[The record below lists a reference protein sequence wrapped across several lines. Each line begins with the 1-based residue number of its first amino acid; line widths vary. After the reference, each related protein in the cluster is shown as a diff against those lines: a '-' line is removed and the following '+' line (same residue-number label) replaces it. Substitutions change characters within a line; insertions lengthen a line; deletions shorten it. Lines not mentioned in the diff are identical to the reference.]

1 MMRHPMRLVAAIA
14 IGSLA
19 LSACGGTDDPD
30 EPEVEIEDV
39 EEDAAEPEPETDPLP
54 DDDASDDADAAGGTH
69 EAGAPP
75 EPDPAL
81 VAEPCAPHQDREMEV
96 FIELVAPVN
105 EQLVTGDDVELVG
118 CSNVFEAT
126 VNYRLLDGD
135 GRTLD
140 EGFTTATCGT
150 GCVGEFRETL
160 DLSVAEGEPVVYLQV
175 FWISPAD
182 DGGEEDLTE
191 VMVVLG

>member
-1 MMRHPMRLVAAIA
+1 
-14 IGSLA
+14 
-19 LSACGGTDDPD
+19 
-30 EPEVEIEDV
+30 
-39 EEDAAEPEPETDPLP
+39 
-54 DDDASDDADAAGGTH
+54 
-69 EAGAPP
+69 
-75 EPDPAL
+75 
-81 VAEPCAPHQDREMEV
+81 
-96 FIELVAPVN
+96 VN